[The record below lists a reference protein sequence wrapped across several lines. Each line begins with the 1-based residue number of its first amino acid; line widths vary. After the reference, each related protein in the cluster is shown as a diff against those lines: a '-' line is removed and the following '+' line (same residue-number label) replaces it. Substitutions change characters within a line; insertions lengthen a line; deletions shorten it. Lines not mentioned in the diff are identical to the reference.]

1 MKTREE
7 TITWLLDQPWF
18 KELGLSYEDM
28 ENMTLDKWLAVALT
42 NPDKLN
48 HWDWEKI
55 TREYRAFLEG
65 PSDS

>member
-48 HWDWEKI
+48 HWDWGEDYQGVQGI
-55 TREYRAFLEG
+55 LRG
-65 PSDS
+65 SQ